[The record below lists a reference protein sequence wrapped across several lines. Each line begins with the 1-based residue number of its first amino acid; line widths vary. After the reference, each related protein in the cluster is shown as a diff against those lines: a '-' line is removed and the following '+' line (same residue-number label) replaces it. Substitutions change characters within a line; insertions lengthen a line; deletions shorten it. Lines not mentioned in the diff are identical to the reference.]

1 VFRSDNGGATWTRVN
16 SERKLRQ
23 RAWYYSRIYAD
34 SRDPN
39 VVWASNV
46 SFQKSVDGGRT
57 WTNTNAPHGDSHD
70 FWIAPDD
77 NKRMIEANDGG
88 ANVSRDGG
96 RTWTRQDYLTAQF
109 YHVTTT
115 NDFPYRICGAQQDNS
130 TVCGTSRPGGGMDG
144 PVSNDGNAAW
154 YDVGGCESGYIA
166 VRPDDP
172 HVVYAGCYG
181 GYLSRTDIRTGVQR
195 DISPWPMN
203 PMGHSAINL
212 KYRPQWTYP
221 IVVSPHDPKV
231 LYVGSNVL
239 FRTDNDGDAITV
251 ADQIDLITANASFFS
266 FDDDGPTLTVT
277 AATGQDLAGL
287 TLGRPDPLGLMRSLR
302 RFTLPAHVIALPR
315 RYRLPE
321 LVLPGARKFQQG
333 GVSLATS
340 VGDSEEF
347 VSLRDYRPGDPL
359 QRIHWKSFAR
369 TGKPIVKE
377 YQDEFFERHALVLD
391 TGRAAGEDPVFEDAV
406 ALAASFV
413 YTIDTQECLLDL
425 LFVADEVHQYT
436 AGRGQMRADHMLEI
450 LAGVAPRPRASFE
463 ALARA
468 VLAQRS
474 RLSSCIVVCV
484 DWDAA
489 RAGLLR
495 TLAASGMEVR
505 TLLVCAENT
514 VPPDLPQG
522 VLALHPGR
530 IEEGLARLR

>member
-1 VFRSDNGGATWTRVN
+1 MRFVYFGLRFFSAIDYL
-16 SERKLRQ
+16 LRQ
-23 RAWYYSRIYAD
+23 RLT
-34 SRDPN
+34 P
-39 VVWASNV
+39 V
-46 SFQKSVDGGRT
+46 G
-57 WTNTNAPHGDSHD
+57 
-70 FWIAPDD
+70 WIVFV
-77 NKRMIEANDGG
+77 G
-88 ANVSRDGG
+88 AGIAAVAGIDTSQTATYQAFTLFAALLGLALAGSAIFPVRATLE
-96 RTWTRQDYLTAQF
+96 RELPRYLTAGEPCV
-109 YHVTTT
+109 YRVTLT
-115 NDFPYRICGAQQDNS
+115 NRGRRPLA
-130 TVCGTSRPGGGMDG
+130 GTSLEEHFRDPRPAYAEWRATREPGEERRNWFDREM
-144 PVSNDGNAAW
+144 
-154 YDVGGCESGYIA
+154 GYFRWRWAIERRVPHAQSAVPLPAIA
-166 VRPDDP
+166 PGER
-172 HVVYAGCYG
+172 
-181 GYLSRTDIRTGVQR
+181 
-195 DISPWPMN
+195 
-203 PMGHSAINL
+203 AIARL
-212 KYRPQWTYP
+212 
-221 IVVSPHDPKV
+221 
-231 LYVGSNVL
+231 
-239 FRTDNDGDAITV
+239 
-251 ADQIDLITANASFFS
+251 
-266 FDDDGPTLTVT
+266 TLEPRRR
-277 AATGQDLAGL
+277 GRIDLAGL

-302 RFTLPAHVIALPR
+302 RVALPAHVIALPR

-505 TLLVCAENT
+505 TLLVCAKGEI
-514 VPPDLPQG
+514 PSDLPRG